1 MNKSANGPDLKG
13 FEKIKA
19 DKGLVDKTV
28 QEILVN
34 KDSEVKLV
42 NKYDYKKILP
52 LVASFVFIVGIILV
66 YSLWPKSFSN
76 NDLPGKNLVDNSNTV
91 NNTENP
97 GIIEH
102 QNPKSTEAVTP
113 ENGFLIPAIELP
125 KKKSN
130 VDFDMIGLFVYNGKI
145 YTQTTTS
152 IDFDS
157 AQKLLGNKLGTTKG
171 SIDEWST
178 QDEYAKEFA
187 SSIGKEDVYTV
198 TGYDK
203 EFRLMTYIIVK
214 DGISGPYKEAQF
226 YECLNGITIQD
237 GKDIFGKLNLE
248 GNVETACYRR
258 YNDWYN
264 GIENFHEIDD
274 VELYNEFVKE
284 LNNTAPYAPESIEEF
299 RRNQNSH
306 KELIFKL
313 KDGSRVSMAI
323 FKDGYI
329 NYGYNNVYF
338 KMEQEIFQKLW
349 DKLD

>member
-1 MNKSANGPDLKG
+1 
-13 FEKIKA
+13 KA

-34 KDSEVKLV
+34 KESEVRLV
-42 NKYDYKKILP
+42 NKYDYKKLLP
-52 LVASFVFIVGIILV
+52 LVASFVFIVAIILV

-76 NDLPGKNLVDNSNTV
+76 NDLPGKNLVDNSNSV
-91 NNTENP
+91 INTEKP
-97 GIIEH
+97 SFAEH
-102 QNPKSTEAVTP
+102 QDPKSTEAATT
-113 ENGFLIPAIELP
+113 ENGFVIPAIELP
-125 KKKSN
+125 KKESN
-130 VDFDMIGLFVYNGKI
+130 VEFDMIGLFVYNGKI

-157 AQKLLGNKLGTTKG
+157 AKKLLGNKLGTTKAN
-171 SIDEWST
+171 IDEWST

-198 TGYDK
+198 IGYDK

-214 DGISGPYKEAQF
+214 DGISGPYKGAQF
-226 YECLNGITIQD
+226 YECLNGITIQN

-248 GNVETACYRR
+248 GNIETVYYRR
-258 YNDWYN
+258 YNDWYY

-274 VELYNEFVKE
+274 IELYNEFVNE
-284 LNNTAPYAPESIEEF
+284 LNYTVPYTAESIEEF
-299 RRNQNSH
+299 QRNQNSH

-323 FKDGYI
+323 YKNGYI
-329 NYGYNNVYF
+329 NYGYSNVYF
-338 KMEQEIFQKLW
+338 KMEHEIFQKLW
-349 DKLD
+349 AKLD